1 MPSLGASYHNC
12 VFLMPTYKPALRH
25 LEHEEKEVQIWSEDS
40 VSSLQACLDCTDW
53 DCFYD
58 SCENIDVLGDTV
70 SSYISFCVNSIIPSK
85 KVVVYPNNKPWVT
98 KELKTVINKKKRTFF
113 TGDLLEKKA
122 LSREVRKEIAKAK
135 VNYKNKIEM
144 RFAGGNIRAA
154 WQGLKSIACV
164 NKQADEAKQHTTIK
178 GVPNAELPNAFNCF
192 FSRFES
198 CDFTQN
204 ISALKNSLVPLTDFV
219 ICKDQVTALLKKTNI
234 RKAAGPDAVC
244 GRTLRYCANQLSE
257 VFSTLFQMCVN
268 HCQLPLIWK
277 SSTIIPIP
285 KTKNPEQLTEFRPV
299 ALTSL
304 IMKIFEKILK
314 DEIVSLV
321 YDKLDPLQFAYQP
334 GKGVEDAKLLILDKI
349 YKHLEKPKSHVR
361 LLFADFSSAF
371 NKMQPHILIQR
382 LSSYFNLPDQ
392 FLLLLLNF

>member
-1 MPSLGASYHNC
+1 M
-12 VFLMPTYKPALRH
+12 
-25 LEHEEKEVQIWSEDS
+25 
-40 VSSLQACLDCTDW
+40 
-53 DCFYD
+53 
-58 SCENIDVLGDTV
+58 
-70 SSYISFCVNSIIPSK
+70 
-85 KVVVYPNNKPWVT
+85 
-98 KELKTVINKKKRTFF
+98 
-113 TGDLLEKKA
+113 
-122 LSREVRKEIAKAK
+122 RKEIAKAK
-135 VNYKNKIEM
+135 VNYKNIIEI

-154 WQGLKSIACV
+154 WQGLKSIVCV

-178 GVPNAELPNAFNCF
+178 GVLDAELPNAFNCF
-192 FSRFES
+192 FES

-268 HCQLPLIWK
+268 HCQLPSIWK

-285 KTKNPEQLTEFRPV
+285 KTKNLEQLIECRPV
-299 ALTSL
+299 ALTLL

-334 GKGVEDAKLLILDKI
+334 GKGVEDAKLLILDRI

-392 FLLLLLNF
+392 FLLLLLNFLTDRKQQVLVNGALSDVVVSNTSSPQGCVVPPLLFILYTDSCRSHKEGSYLVKFLDDTALLTLLQRSESDHSNALPDFVSWCDENFLDLNVNKTKELDINQKKKKWWTT

>member
-1 MPSLGASYHNC
+1 MLSYQTLSI
-12 VFLMPTYKPALRH
+12 VFFP
-25 LEHEEKEVQIWSEDS
+25 
-40 VSSLQACLDCTDW
+40 
-53 DCFYD
+53 
-58 SCENIDVLGDTV
+58 VL
-70 SSYISFCVNSIIPSK
+70 K
-85 KVVVYPNNKPWVT
+85 
-98 KELKTVINKKKRTFF
+98 
-113 TGDLLEKKA
+113 
-122 LSREVRKEIAKAK
+122 
-135 VNYKNKIEM
+135 
-144 RFAGGNIRAA
+144 
-154 WQGLKSIACV
+154 
-164 NKQADEAKQHTTIK
+164 
-178 GVPNAELPNAFNCF
+178 
-192 FSRFES
+192 
-198 CDFTQN
+198 N
-204 ISALKNSLVPLTDFV
+204 ISALKNSLVPLSDFV

-304 IMKIFEKILK
+304 IMKNFEKILK

-392 FLLLLLNF
+392 FLLLLLNFLTDRKQQVLVNGALSDVVVSNTGSPQGCVLSLLLFILYTDSCRSHKEGSYLVKFSDDTALLTLLHGSESDHGSALPDFVSWCDENVLDLNVNKTKELVIDLKKKMVENLRQVQFMGIRSKLLKLIST